1 MEWYGW
7 NMPEYLYGC
16 EEKHRQSETHGMTE
30 NPPIVCVKC
39 GKVMHR
45 IPQVTAVNWGG
56 LPPHLEHLRSNAVQN
71 MITNADENR
80 AKYLETKGK

>member
-1 MEWYGW
+1 
-7 NMPEYLYGC
+7 MPEYLYGC
-16 EEKHRQSETHGMTE
+16 EAKHRQFTEHGMLE
-30 NPPIVCVKC
+30 NPVIICSIC

-45 IPQVTAVNWGG
+45 VPQVTAVNWNG

-80 AKYLETKGK
+80 AKYLEMKGK